1 MGAGLACG
9 KGNEE
14 DRDLTRHLRKAM
26 IAHCPQM
33 CCFYWNAGRVRSE
46 LWSDLGLVGKW
57 QFWGLYF
64 CDLKGEDLLW
74 ENPAWEGT

>member
-1 MGAGLACG
+1 MDAGLACR
-9 KGNEE
+9 KGIEE
-14 DRDLTRHLRKAM
+14 DGDLERHLLKAM

-33 CCFYWNAGRVRSE
+33 CCFYSNAGRVQSE
-46 LWSDLGLVGKW
+46 LWRDLGLVGER
-57 QFWGLYF
+57 QFRGLYF